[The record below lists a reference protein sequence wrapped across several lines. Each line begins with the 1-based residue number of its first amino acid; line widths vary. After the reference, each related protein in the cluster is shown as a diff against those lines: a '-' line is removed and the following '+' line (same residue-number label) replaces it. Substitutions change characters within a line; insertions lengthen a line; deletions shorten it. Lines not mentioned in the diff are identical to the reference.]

1 MGAFPLPPKVFHT
14 HETYQYKSSTT
25 SHLYNSSDDCDNTT
39 VSIVAS
45 PNTKR
50 GGGIT
55 VPRQGGDADLGALFD
70 GANDSSS
77 RVNQQTQYTANKA
90 LVDAVSESVLR
101 QLRQANAAPRHGHK
115 GDCSHAL
122 QSGSGQRLQPWTE
135 PEAIGQLTRQA
146 KAPHECY
153 PAATA
158 NSKAGPRPSKS
169 QSTLKTVS
177 ALLPY
182 RSEFQKAGLAV
193 TSKDQAA
200 SRIPSYITKAV
211 AARTN
216 TTTTKKARARFNKI
230 AKTQVDGFE
239 DTEES
244 ETPNTEMDFA
254 NAEDMDEWRYALVD
268 ELPKD
273 NKAKKERSKAK
284 SKKGKSKK
292 TCLPCFRGRD
302 DSSTTAGTS
311 QRVHPKAS
319 LPSHLRSGIGPPPRE
334 PPPRPPRPPVGLFDS
349 PPKAIAAGKPTI
361 MSPISQLTSNA
372 ISPRMLPRRNLVES
386 RQKPRLDNF
395 PTIPDPV
402 VSKQFARDIRV
413 PAGSNFSSDG
423 DAKQLAKETEC
434 EPKGK
439 APRRSRKKS
448 TRTAT
453 KKTLHFEPDHIGIC
467 CRSNRGIP
475 SRANA
480 RPNIPRRTSSMS
492 KLLATSSLD
501 YDDAEIT
508 DRDVLR
514 GLHIAASAACDE
526 EVDAYVRNK
535 TGLRI
540 RRFLADLI
548 ALETLGEPQPGEDQE
563 QWAKRRRAEM
573 RKLKQQLRRSRE
585 INAAIAERLS

>member
-1 MGAFPLPPKVFHT
+1 M
-14 HETYQYKSSTT
+14 
-25 SHLYNSSDDCDNTT
+25 NM
-39 VSIVAS
+39 
-45 PNTKR
+45 
-50 GGGIT
+50 
-55 VPRQGGDADLGALFD
+55 PRQGVGADLGALFD
-70 GANDSSS
+70 GVNDSSS
-77 RVNQQTQYTANKA
+77 RGNQQNQYTANKA
-90 LVDAVSESVLR
+90 LVDAVSKSVLR
-101 QLRQANAAPRHGHK
+101 QLRRANAAQRDGHK
-115 GDCSHAL
+115 VNCSHAL
-122 QSGSGQRLQPWTE
+122 QNGTRRRLPPLTE
-135 PEAIGQLTRQA
+135 PEAMDQLIRQT
-146 KAPHECY
+146 KTGRERY
-153 PAATA
+153 PAAMPA
-158 NSKAGPRPSKS
+158 SRAGPAPSKS

-193 TSKDQAA
+193 TSKDQTA
-200 SRIPSYITKAV
+200 SGIPSYITKAV

-216 TTTTKKARARFNKI
+216 ANNTKKGRPRFN
-230 AKTQVDGFE
+230 KTQVDGFE

-254 NAEDMDEWRYALVD
+254 NAEEIDEWRYALVD
-268 ELPKD
+268 ELPK
-273 NKAKKERSKAK
+273 NKKAKKEKSKAK
-284 SKKGKSKK
+284 SKKAKLKK

-302 DSSTTAGTS
+302 YSSTTAGPS

-334 PPPRPPRPPVGLFDS
+334 PPPRPPRPPSGLFDS
-349 PPKAIAAGKPTI
+349 PSKAMPAAKPTT
-361 MSPISQLTSNA
+361 MSPISQPTSNA
-372 ISPRMLPRRNLVES
+372 ISPRTLLRRNLVES
-386 RQKPRLDNF
+386 REKPRPDKF
-395 PTIPDPV
+395 PRIPDPV
-402 VSKQFARDIRV
+402 VSKQFTRDIRV

-423 DAKQLAKETEC
+423 DVKQLAKETEC
-434 EPKGK
+434 EPREK
-439 APRRSRKKS
+439 APRRSRRKS
-448 TRTAT
+448 TRTTT
-453 KKTLHFEPDHIGIC
+453 KKTLHFDPDHIGIC

-475 SRANA
+475 SRASA

-492 KLLATSSLD
+492 KLLATGILD

-514 GLHIAASAACDE
+514 GLHIAASAACDQ

-548 ALETLGEPQPGEDQE
+548 ALETLGEPQPGEDRE
-563 QWAKRRRAEM
+563 QWARRRRTEM